1 MRTSDKERDSAYG
14 AAMLMLRTAIGLTRG
29 ELASYLC
36 VSRQTVGGWETGRSY
51 PKTQHLKE
59 VIALAVEHRT
69 FPVGHE
75 VDEIQALWKV
85 AHQKVPLDEH
95 WLSALLS
102 RRSAPHLHLVPKPRV
117 RRESGNR
124 EALCA
129 SPSLYQ
135 SGDKPL
141 LSGWIPAVSGEES
154 VPIVVHPVPRPRV
167 DWGDA
172 QTIPCF
178 YGRGQELSQLMQWVV
193 RERCRVISVLGMGGI
208 GKSALAV
215 SLMYQLVRGTG
226 QVQGAVSTAYPFE
239 VVIFRSLRDA
249 PSCEALVDECLQVLS
264 PQSLGQV
271 QKGGAVET
279 CRVCGLSLSSCTC
292 VPLRSTSLEQRIS
305 LLLSHLRKN
314 RVLVVLDNLESLLEA
329 GDVKGHLRPGFEGYG
344 LLLQRVVERDH
355 QSCLLITSRERPA
368 VLRLLESRYSSVHS
382 LRLTGLDIASCQQ
395 ILNEKGV
402 ATRFTPGVGTEADAV
417 QLIKIYGGNPLAL
430 KIVAETII
438 DLFAGEIGLF
448 LAEDMVTFGSIT
460 VLLSEQFARLSAIEQ
475 TVLCWLAIAREPLT
489 LDELLQVLV
498 TPLSRVQILEAVD
511 SLYRRSLIERG
522 KRAGSFTLQSVVLE
536 YVTAFLIA
544 EGSLEIQQHQLK
556 RLIQHSL
563 SQATAREYVRQTQE
577 RLLLSPLL
585 AHLQN
590 ATGWGHKGTVGSL
603 EARTRASPT
612 PLALD
617 SCACP
622 GASPLPTTPTSTPT
636 VEEQLL
642 ALLNALRGLSD
653 SAQGYGPANLITLLR
668 LLRGNLN
675 GLDLSH
681 LCIRAAYLQGVEMQ
695 GVSLACALMRDT
707 IFAEA
712 VGATWCV
719 AISQDGRL
727 WAAGGMQG
735 MVRVWREGGKTLHL
749 IWQAHTDV
757 VQSLTFS
764 PDGRMLASGSIVDD
778 AVKLWDMESGALL
791 WVDWQ
796 HDPHTLA
803 FSPDSSLLACS
814 GMGVAVRLWDTQA
827 GTTLQN
833 LEHPSHVF
841 TVAWSPDGRF
851 LASSCIDGQLRLWER
866 QEDQSGTCVEILRLS
881 TSWEASPAWNL
892 AFAPD
897 GRILASVD
905 LEQEVKLWEV
915 ETRKGSARLPSET
928 GPCGR
933 LLHTFAGK
941 TGKTNRTNRVV
952 WSPDGR
958 TLAACS
964 YEKAIRIFDV
974 EHRCQ
979 RATLSG
985 HTSDI
990 NGLAFT
996 PDGSYLFSGS
1006 ADSTL
1011 QVWDM
1016 ESYQCVRVMQG
1027 YAVSL
1032 YDLDWSP
1039 DSTHVVS
1046 GGVDGVVTIWD
1057 TRADVPPR
1065 ELRGHTRVVNGVG
1078 WSPDGRWVASSGWDT
1093 VMRLWHP
1100 TSGGCVRIFQD
1111 PSTTLLGIAWSP
1123 DGNLLAVGTFLRGMY
1138 VWDVTEGR
1146 RYWIGEADQ
1155 TGFLS
1160 AAWSPDGSLLAG
1172 GSEDGG
1178 VYLWERADG
1187 RRRHKLLGHYG
1198 NVRSVAWSPDGKL
1211 LASGSGKRGSAELFV
1226 WDVQTW
1232 GVCSDGACPPPLS
1245 LPVRTEA
1252 SHPNMINAVAWSRC
1266 RDGAG
1271 SHRGQLIS
1279 GGSDGR
1285 LCWWDVKTAV
1295 CVCTHVAHQGAIRS
1309 LKVSPD
1315 GKVLASCG
1323 DDGTIKLW
1331 DLESF
1336 GQAQDTAL
1344 AQGTNTPAPPLLRTL
1359 QRDRP
1364 YEGLNITGVSGLT
1377 EAQKSSMQALGAIED
1392 DIS

>member
-1 MRTSDKERDSAYG
+1 MRTSDREVYG
-14 AAMLMLRTAIGLTRG
+14 ATMLTLRTAIGLTRG
-29 ELASYLC
+29 ELAKRLG
-36 VSRQTVGGWETGRSY
+36 VSRQTVREWETGRSY
-51 PKTQHLKE
+51 PKVQHLKG
-59 VIALAVEHRT
+59 VIALAVEHQT

-75 VDEIQALWKV
+75 VEEIQALWKV

-102 RRSAPHLHLVPKPRV
+102 QRPPPRLHLVPKPRA
-117 RRESGNR
+117 RRKRRDRMEGS
-124 EALCA
+124 CA
-129 SPSLYQ
+129 PPSLYQ
-135 SGDKPL
+135 SGDVPL
-141 LSGWIPAVSGEES
+141 PPQGVPVVSVEES
-154 VPIVVHPVPRPRV
+154 VPVVVHPGPRPRI

-172 QTIPCF
+172 QAIPLF
-178 YGRGQELSQLMQWVV
+178 YGREQELSLLMQWVV
-193 RERCRVISVLGMGGI
+193 QEHCRVISVLGMGGI

-215 SLMYQLVRGTG
+215 SLMYQLVED
-226 QVQGAVSTAYPFE
+226 FE

-249 PSCEALVDECLQVLS
+249 PSCDALLDECLQVLS

-271 QKGGAVET
+271 QEGTAVGT
-279 CRVCGLSLSSCTC
+279 CRNCGLSLHACTC
-292 VPLRSTSLEQRIS
+292 SPLQSASFEQRVS
-305 LLLSHLRKN
+305 LLLSHLRRN

-344 LLLQRVVERDH
+344 LLLHRVVERDH

-368 VLRLLESRYSSVHS
+368 ELRLLEGRYSSVRS
-382 LRLTGLDIASCQQ
+382 LRLTGLDVASCQQ
-395 ILNEKGV
+395 ILEEKGV
-402 ATRFTPGVGTEADAV
+402 VTRLTPMVGTEADV
-417 QLIKIYGGNPLAL
+417 VRLINIYGGNPLAL

-448 LAEDMVTFGSIT
+448 LVEGTVTFGSIT
-460 VLLSEQFARLSAIEQ
+460 VLLSEQLARLSALEQ
-475 TVLCWLAIAREPLT
+475 TVLCWLAIAREPMT

-498 TPLSRVQILEAVD
+498 TPLPRVQVLEAVD
-511 SLYRRSLIERG
+511 SLHRRSLIERG

-536 YVTAFLIA
+536 YVTAFLIT
-544 EGSLEIQQHQLK
+544 EGSCEIKQGLLD
-556 RLIQHSL
+556 RLIQYSL
-563 SQATAREYVRQTQE
+563 SQATAREYARQTQE

-585 AHLQN
+585 AELQN
-590 ATGWGHKGTVGSL
+590 AIGDVDVGTGL
-603 EARTRASPT
+603 ASPV
-612 PLALD
+612 P
-617 SCACP
+617 
-622 GASPLPTTPTSTPT
+622 

-642 ALLNALRGLSD
+642 SLLNKLRGLTD
-653 SAQGYGPANLITLLR
+653 SAQGYGPANLIMLLR

-681 LCIRAAYLQGVEMQ
+681 LCIRGAYLQNVEMQ
-695 GVSLACALMRDT
+695 GASLAFALIHDT
-707 IFAEA
+707 TFAEA

-735 MVRVWREGGKTLHL
+735 VVRVWREEGKTLHL

-757 VQSLTFS
+757 VQSLAFS
-764 PDGRMLASGSIVDD
+764 PDGRMLASGSIIDD
-778 AVKLWDMESGALL
+778 SVKLWDMESGALL
-791 WVDWQ
+791 WVDWR

-814 GMGVAVRLWDTQA
+814 GMGVTVRLWDTKT
-827 GTTLQN
+827 GTALQN

-841 TVAWSPDGRF
+841 TVAWSPDGSL
-851 LASSCIDGQLRLWER
+851 LASSCADGQLRLWER
-866 QEDQSGTCVEILRLS
+866 QEARPGVCVEHLQLS

-897 GRILASVD
+897 GRTLASVGLD
-905 LEQEVKLWEV
+905 REVKLWEV
-915 ETRKGSARLPSET
+915 ETCRDNALRLSEASSR
-928 GPCGR
+928 GR
-933 LLHTFAGK
+933 LLHTFEGK

-958 TLAACS
+958 TLAICS
-964 YEKAIRIFDV
+964 YERAIRIFDV
-974 EHRCQ
+974 EQRRH

-985 HTSDI
+985 HTSDV

-996 PDGSYLFSGS
+996 PDGSHLLSGS

-1011 QVWDM
+1011 RVWDV

-1039 DSTHVVS
+1039 DGTHLVS
-1046 GGVDGVVTIWD
+1046 GGADGVVTIWD
-1057 TRADVPPR
+1057 IRAEVPPR
-1065 ELRGHTRVVNGVG
+1065 ELRGHSRVVSGVG

-1093 VMRLWHP
+1093 VMRLWNP
-1100 TSGGCVRIFQD
+1100 TSGACGRIFQD
-1111 PSTTLLGIAWSP
+1111 PSTTLLGMAWSP
-1123 DGNLLAVGTFLRGMY
+1123 DGNLLAVATFLRGMY
-1138 VWDVTEGR
+1138 VWDVTEGLR
-1146 RYWIGEADQ
+1146 HWIGEADQ

-1172 GSEDGG
+1172 GSDDGG

-1198 NVRSVAWSPDGKL
+1198 DVKSLAWSPDGKL
-1211 LASGSGKRGSAELFV
+1211 LASGSGSRGNGELFV

-1232 GVCSDGACPPPLS
+1232 RDESASLGSTRCLS
-1245 LPVRTEA
+1245 LPMQIEA
-1252 SHPNMINAVAWSRC
+1252 SHPDMVNAVAWRRSRT
-1266 RDGAG
+1266 GARMEGCKTPPYNPYG
-1271 SHRGQLIS
+1271 SCGDQLIS

-1285 LCWWDVKTAV
+1285 LCWWDVKQGV
-1295 CVCTHVAHQGAIRS
+1295 CVGTWDAHQGAIRS

-1315 GKVLASCG
+1315 GKLLASCG
-1323 DDGTIKLW
+1323 DDGTIRLW
-1331 DLESF
+1331 DLASCTEAS
-1336 GQAQDTAL
+1336 DTGGRPRMIPL
-1344 AQGTNTPAPPLLRTL
+1344 APPLLRTL
-1359 QRDRP
+1359 RRDRP
-1364 YEGLNITGVSGLT
+1364 YERLNITGIRGLT
-1377 EAQKSSMQALGAIED
+1377 EAQKSSLRALGAIED
-1392 DIS
+1392 PL

>member
-1 MRTSDKERDSAYG
+1 MRTSDRGRDSAYG
-14 AAMLMLRTAIGLTRG
+14 AAMLTLRTAIGLTRG
-29 ELASYLC
+29 ELANRLC
-36 VSRQTVGGWETGRSY
+36 VSRQTVGEWETGRSY

-59 VIALAVEHRT
+59 VIALAVEHQT
-69 FPVGHE
+69 FPAGHE
-75 VDEIQALWKV
+75 AEEIQALWKV
-85 AHQKVPLDEH
+85 AHQNVPLDEH

-102 RRSAPHLHLVPKPRV
+102 QRPSPRLHLVPRPGVRQERRK
-117 RRESGNR
+117 RREGPCVPPSLSQSGN
-124 EALCA
+124 
-129 SPSLYQ
+129 
-135 SGDKPL
+135 KPL
-141 LSGWIPAVSGEES
+141 PPRWVPAASAEEG
-154 VPIVVHPVPRPRV
+154 VPVVVHSASRPRV

-172 QTIPCF
+172 QAIPIF
-178 YGRGQELSQLMQWVV
+178 YGREQELSRLTQWVV
-193 RERCRVISVLGMGGI
+193 QERCRVISVLGMGGI

-215 SLMYQLVRGTG
+215 SLMYQLAVGTRRDSG
-226 QVQGAVSTAYPFE
+226 LPLSACACPFE
-239 VVIFRSLRDA
+239 AVIFRSLRDA
-249 PSCEALVDECLQVLS
+249 PSCEALLDECLQVLS

-271 QKGGAVET
+271 QEGGAVET
-279 CRVCGLSLSSCTC
+279 CGVCGLSLPSCTC
-292 VPLRSTSLEQRIS
+292 SPLRPASLEQRIS

-314 RVLVVLDNLESLLEA
+314 RVLVVLDNLESLLEV
-329 GDVKGHLRPGFEGYG
+329 GDVKGHLRPGFEGYE
-344 LLLQRVVERDH
+344 LLLHRMVERDH

-368 VLRLLESRYSSVHS
+368 ELRLLEGRYSSVRA

-395 ILNEKGV
+395 ILEEKGV
-402 ATRFTPGVGTEADAV
+402 ATGLSAGVGIEGEAV
-417 QLIKIYGGNPLAL
+417 QLIKAYGGNPLAL

-438 DLFAGEIGLF
+438 DLFAGEIGPF
-448 LAEDMVTFGSIT
+448 LAEGTVAFGSIT
-460 VLLSEQFARLSAIEQ
+460 VLLSEQFARLSALEQ
-475 TVLCWLAIAREPLT
+475 TVLCWLAIAREPMT

-498 TPLSRVQILEAVD
+498 TPLPRVQILEAVD

-544 EGSLEIQQHQLK
+544 KGSREIKQGPLDL
-556 RLIQHSL
+556 LIQHSL
-563 SQATAREYVRQTQE
+563 SQATAREYMRQTQE

-585 AHLQN
+585 AELQN
-590 ATGWGHKGTVGSL
+590 AIGWGLKGAVGNVG
-603 EARTRASPT
+603 TWT
-612 PLALD
+612 
-617 SCACP
+617 
-622 GASPLPTTPTSTPT
+622 GASPLPTTSVPTPMVP
-636 VEEQLL
+636 VEMQLL
-642 ALLNALRGLSD
+642 SLLNELRGLTD

-681 LCIRAAYLQGVEMQ
+681 LCIRAAYLQDVEMQ
-695 GVSLACALMRDT
+695 GASLAFALIHDT

-749 IWQAHTDV
+749 IWQAHTDI
-757 VQSLTFS
+757 VQSLAFS
-764 PDGRMLASGSIVDD
+764 PDGRMLASGSIIDD
-778 AVKLWDMESGALL
+778 TVKLWDMESGALL
-791 WVDWQ
+791 WVEWQ

-814 GMGVAVRLWDTQA
+814 GMGVTVRLWDTKT

-841 TVAWSPDGRF
+841 TVAWNPDGSL
-851 LASSCIDGQLRLWER
+851 LASSCVDGQLRLWEW
-866 QEDQSGTCVEILRLS
+866 QEVEVSSTALVLRLS
-881 TSWEASPAWNL
+881 ASWEASPAWNL

-897 GRILASVD
+897 GRTLASVGLD
-905 LEQEVKLWEV
+905 REVKLWEV
-915 ETRKGSARLPSET
+915 ETRRGSASRLSEAS
-928 GPCGR
+928 PRGR
-933 LLHTFAGK
+933 LLHTFEGK

-958 TLAACS
+958 TLASCS
-964 YEKAIRIFDV
+964 YERAIRIFDV
-974 EHRCQ
+974 EQRRH

-996 PDGSYLFSGS
+996 PDGSHLFSGS

-1011 QVWDM
+1011 RVWDM

-1039 DSTHVVS
+1039 DSTHLVS

-1057 TRADVPPR
+1057 IRADVPPR

-1078 WSPDGRWVASSGWDT
+1078 WSPGGRWVASSGWDT
-1093 VMRLWHP
+1093 VMRLWNP
-1100 TSGGCVRIFQD
+1100 TSGACARIFQD
-1111 PSTTLLGIAWSP
+1111 PSTTLLGMAWSP

-1146 RYWIGEADQ
+1146 RHWIGEADQ

-1187 RRRHKLLGHYG
+1187 RRRHKLVGHYG
-1198 NVRSVAWSPDGKL
+1198 NVRSVAWSPDGRF
-1211 LASGSGKRGSAELFV
+1211 LASGSGKRGSGELFV

-1232 GVCSDGACPPPLS
+1232 RGEGTSLGSAECLS

-1252 SHPNMINAVAWSRC
+1252 SHPNMVNAVAWSRC
-1266 RDGAG
+1266 GDGAC
-1271 SHRGQLIS
+1271 SRRGQLIS
-1279 GGSDGR
+1279 GDSDGR
-1285 LCWWDVKTAV
+1285 LCWWDVKTAA
-1295 CVCTHVAHQGAIRS
+1295 CVSTRVAHQGAVRS

-1323 DDGTIKLW
+1323 DDGTIRLW

-1336 GQAQDTAL
+1336 GQEPRTEQEPRTI
-1344 AQGTNTPAPPLLRTL
+1344 PPPPLLRML
-1359 QRDRP
+1359 RRDRP
-1364 YEGLNITGVSGLT
+1364 YEGLNITGIRGLT
-1377 EAQKSSMQALGAIED
+1377 EAQESSLRALGAI
-1392 DIS
+1392 